1 MLCGNVVLQ
10 KPLKGVNLI
19 NEFLM
24 KMEKMGDII
33 YNKWIECSDSNYWQT
48 DYDIVAC
55 RISDEVFIFSRN
67 ECPYGW
73 NVLCD
78 SEGKIFTPE
87 FPKFD

>member
-1 MLCGNVVLQ
+1 MV
-10 KPLKGVNLI
+10 
-19 NEFLM
+19 
-24 KMEKMGDII
+24 
-33 YNKWIECSDSNYWQT
+33 
-48 DYDIVAC
+48 YDIVAC